1 MPCTIV
7 TEYKDYI
14 IERNRP
20 EDTAPSFI
28 TPIDY
33 TLEIVCTELHCG
45 HPPKLAENL
54 VLDFEEQGASWTH
67 HGASCVARPI
77 GEEFTYLGPLEDDT
91 QIREGTLIVTSER
104 GWLSI
109 TTTTGRTTGRGRGGR
124 VEDSGSTDGGEETSS
139 NR

>member
-1 MPCTIV
+1 MPCSIV

-20 EDTAPSFI
+20 DDTAPSFI

-33 TLEIVCTELHCG
+33 TLDIVCTELHCG

-67 HGASCVARPI
+67 QGASYVARPI
-77 GEEFTYLGPLEDDT
+77 GANFTYLGPLEDDP
-91 QIREGTLIVTSER
+91 QIKEGTLIMTSER

-109 TTTTGRTTGRGRGGR
+109 TTTTGRTTGRRQGRR
-124 VEDSGSTDGGEETSS
+124 VEDSRSTDGGEETGSS
-139 NR
+139 R